1 LGASRSPAAFAQSV
15 FSVSDRR
22 VSKRQHHQPAG
33 IIRPLAHISEL
44 RSARASERDICRWL
58 IAFNFFQ
65 PAKQEIS
72 TREFALSAFKFLF
85 RVIGKNLLAFSEI
98 SVCGCGVDFS
108 KG

>member
-44 RSARASERDICRWL
+44 RSARASERDICRRL